1 MTSRLAVIS
10 HGKLHLVGPPSD
22 EVPISSDFA
31 NDLKKRLQVSEN
43 RAAIR
48 NGGSGAAFI
57 RGGLPMQ
64 EAPTVED
71 TFHAEFSCVAT
82 STKPGEICYALD
94 AGQVRGLFI
103 YEIAEKYERRVL
115 HGPQHRFASIS
126 ARQGEDGPEW
136 LVAASQDH
144 GVSRIGLFK
153 PEAGGGV
160 RELTEGDSLDSFPAW
175 KPGERR
181 EFVYQ
186 TCGVARHHRTNEW
199 QGLGPASIQK
209 VDMETGEMEPVA
221 EDDRFDF
228 LCPSYGPDGT
238 LFYLKRPYEPFHQP
252 SIWRHLLDMVLF
264 PFRLVR
270 AILAFLNTF
279 SMIFSGKPLQT
290 AGLPPRRDG
299 PDPKAVFLHGRWIS
313 MEKQMRDAAVDEM
326 KEFVPKNWELIA
338 RLPDGGIKVISG
350 NVMAYGIGRS
360 GTIYYSN
367 GKGVFAQSNASAK
380 PQRVS
385 DRKLVTCIAEVE

>member
-144 GVSRIGLFK
+144 GVSRI
-153 PEAGGGV
+153 
-160 RELTEGDSLDSFPAW
+160 EGIFSRSD
-175 KPGERR
+175 
-181 EFVYQ
+181 
-186 TCGVARHHRTNEW
+186 
-199 QGLGPASIQK
+199 
-209 VDMETGEMEPVA
+209 
-221 EDDRFDF
+221 
-228 LCPSYGPDGT
+228 
-238 LFYLKRPYEPFHQP
+238 
-252 SIWRHLLDMVLF
+252 
-264 PFRLVR
+264 RLVFNVCRSRLCGGR
-270 AILAFLNTF
+270 AAY
-279 SMIFSGKPLQT
+279 SQT
-290 AGLPPRRDG
+290 EYCQNDG
-299 PDPKAVFLHGRWIS
+299 R
-313 MEKQMRDAAVDEM
+313 Q
-326 KEFVPKNWELIA
+326 
-338 RLPDGGIKVISG
+338 
-350 NVMAYGIGRS
+350 YC
-360 GTIYYSN
+360 
-367 GKGVFAQSNASAK
+367 
-380 PQRVS
+380 
-385 DRKLVTCIAEVE
+385 DRY